1 MDIRLFI
8 SRKGTI
14 PHEMITRF
22 DSLDIVPEKEFFSI
36 EQFYSRLKGDIISQQ
51 EYESVKKIILNNE
64 NGKFRRIK

>member
-1 MDIRLFI
+1 MLEEQKWITRLFI

-51 EYESVKKIILNNE
+51 EYESVKKNY
-64 NGKFRRIK
+64 IKQ

>member
-22 DSLDIVPEKEFFSI
+22 DSLDIVPEFFSI

-51 EYESVKKIILNNE
+51 EYESVKKNYIE
-64 NGKFRRIK
+64 